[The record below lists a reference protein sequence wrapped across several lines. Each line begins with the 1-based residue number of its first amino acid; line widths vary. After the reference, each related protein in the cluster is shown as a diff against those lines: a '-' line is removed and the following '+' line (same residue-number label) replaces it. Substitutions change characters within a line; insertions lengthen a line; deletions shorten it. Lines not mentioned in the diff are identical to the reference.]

1 MEDFQSQFK
10 TETDQIQFY
19 PFDKKEAEFIY
30 IQLKVEWSYLRE
42 KLNKSR
48 DSLDKLLDKDIE
60 KKTQEVGTLI
70 FVNKALVSIK
80 EKFEAVK
87 IWFDKNDL
95 PHPKV
100 PKITKLREERVA
112 LFNKYITNL
121 RQKIKDDIMPNQSD
135 IQGT

>member
-42 KLNKSR
+42 KLNNSR
-48 DSLDKLLDKDIE
+48 DTLDKLLDKDIE

-80 EKFEAVK
+80 DKFEAVK

-95 PHPKV
+95 PQPKV
-100 PKITKLREERVA
+100 PKTTKLREERVV
-112 LFNKYITNL
+112 LFNEYIKNL
-121 RQKIKDDIMPNQSD
+121 RQKIKDDIMPNQSE

>member
-42 KLNKSR
+42 KLNNSR
-48 DSLDKLLDKDIE
+48 DTLDKLLDKDIE

-80 EKFEAVK
+80 DKFEAVK

>member
-10 TETDQIQFY
+10 TETDQIQFF

-112 LFNKYITNL
+112 LFNEYITNL
-121 RQKIKDDIMPNQSD
+121 RQKVKDDILPNQSD